1 MEINCKNCNTN
12 FFGNFCYNCGQSA
25 KTKRLDFHSIWHDLQ
40 HGVFHFDNGIFYTV
54 VELFTRPGHTIRE
67 YLEGKRVKHFKPF
80 SLVVLLATIYAL
92 LHHYLNIGMIEETRD
107 AISMRTFGFQYNL
120 NLNYGPDSTPLAQS
134 IRSFIDSHF
143 ALLQIVSLPFFAGAS
158 RLALRKVGYTYFE
171 HLVINAF
178 MRGQAL
184 IIAIIL
190 LPFLYF
196 GLINR
201 ELHSGILQLLQLV
214 LVFWTFLLLFNGR
227 KKWWIVKKSLLGIVF
242 LVLEILGIVLLC
254 VLFLLIAGLFGSE

>member
-12 FFGNFCYNCGQSA
+12 FIGNFCYNCGQPA
-25 KTKRLDFHSIWHDLQ
+25 NTKRLDFHSIWHDLQ
-40 HGVFHFDNGIFYTV
+40 HGLLHFDKGIFYTIKQ
-54 VELFTRPGHTIRE
+54 LFTKPGHTIRE

-92 LHHYLNIGMIEETRD
+92 LYHYLNIGMIEETRD
-107 AISMRTFGFQYNL
+107 AISMRTFGIQYNL
-120 NLNYGPDSTPLAQS
+120 NITYGTDRTPLAQT
-134 IRSFIDSHF
+134 IRGFIDSNF
-143 ALLQIVSLPFFAGAS
+143 ALIQIVSLPFFAGAS
-158 RLALRKVGYTYFE
+158 RLAFRKEGYTYFE

-178 MRGQAL
+178 IRGQAL
-184 IIAIIL
+184 ILASIL

-196 GLINR
+196 GWINR

-214 LVFWTFLLLFNGR
+214 FVFWTFLQLFNSR

-242 LVLEILGIVLLC
+242 LVLEILALVLLF
-254 VLFLLIAGLFGSE
+254 VLFLLIAGLITD